1 MRRRTGVAAL
11 AGASAVTVLAVLV
24 GAVTQPDP
32 TPDPRPGSAPEAE
45 PTARASYDTTGVGVV
60 RGPFCDRVSPTGVE
74 HALDDVPADSEQW
87 DNGDRERLPDGSRD
101 RVHEFGCRWTAADG
115 TQASA
120 WVFVPPVPRGQ
131 ARALAAGV
139 TADPCRPVPAAAEFG
154 APGATAL
161 CDLDTGNTR
170 VQRAGLFG
178 DAWLTCTLSA
188 PGRPT
193 DLTERA
199 NEWCVEVVLA
209 ARS

>member
-24 GAVTQPDP
+24 GAVAQPDP
-32 TPDPRPGSAPEAE
+32 EPDPRPESTPEAE
-45 PTARASYDTTGVGVV
+45 ATSRASYDTTGAGVV

-74 HALDDVPADSEQW
+74 HALGGVPADSERW
-87 DNGDRERLPDGSRD
+87 DDGDRERLPDGSRD

-115 TQASA
+115 TQATA

-131 ARALAAGV
+131 ARTLAAQV
-139 TADPCRPVPAAAEFG
+139 TARPCRPVPGAGEFG

-161 CDLDTGNTR
+161 CDLDTGNTLVR
-170 VQRAGLFG
+170 RAGLFG

-188 PGRPT
+188 AGRPD

-199 NEWCVEVVLA
+199 NEWCVQVVTA